1 MVSNSFILS
10 FVLIFCTFISI
21 ESMDKEYQREVLDF
35 LREVQELDRM
45 VHGKKQPP
53 IEIVSSEESKDSPDL
68 TSVGTNSNNL

>member
-1 MVSNSFILS
+1 
-10 FVLIFCTFISI
+10 
-21 ESMDKEYQREVLDF
+21 MDKEYQREVLDF